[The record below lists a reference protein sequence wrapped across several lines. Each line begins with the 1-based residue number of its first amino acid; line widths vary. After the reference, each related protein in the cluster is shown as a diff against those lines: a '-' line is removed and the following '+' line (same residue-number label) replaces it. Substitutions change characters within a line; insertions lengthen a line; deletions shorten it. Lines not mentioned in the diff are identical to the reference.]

1 MQDQLQKAINL
12 AKKTGDRLIVYDMS
26 QKNEAYVVMGLDEYE
41 RIAVGRNE
49 IKGLTEDE
57 LLDKIN
63 RDIAVW
69 KNEQNIKE
77 EVEDKEKMSEN
88 KEYEFAYP
96 EYEMTEKEEDEYTPN
111 NCICDEEG
119 CDCGDEEENKKNN
132 WGIPVERKDAA
143 DEIIDEDTQ
152 YLEEVKF

>member
-1 MQDQLQKAINL
+1 MQNQLQKAINL

-26 QKNEAYVVMGLDEYE
+26 QKSEAFVVMNLDEYE
-41 RIAVGRNE
+41 KMATGRNE
-49 IKGLTEDE
+49 VKSLTEDE

-69 KNEQNIKE
+69 KNEQFGKE
-77 EVEDKEKMSEN
+77 DALISEKNDSNEFDFISPEFVSESD
-88 KEYEFAYP
+88 
-96 EYEMTEKEEDEYTPN
+96 EDEDFDSEDDFSGAAEFDYS
-111 NCICDEEG
+111 EK
-119 CDCGDEEENKKNN
+119 ENKKNN
-132 WGIPVERKDAA
+132 WGIPSERKVAA

>member
-1 MQDQLQKAINL
+1 MQNQLQKAINL

-26 QKNEAYVVMGLDEYE
+26 QNNEAFVVMSLEEYE
-41 RIAVGRNE
+41 KLATGNNE
-49 IKGLTEDE
+49 VKSLTEDE

-69 KNEQNIKE
+69 KNGQYNKE
-77 EVEDKEKMSEN
+77 EAVESKTETVDSYDFVNPQFFSEN
-88 KEYEFAYP
+88 I
-96 EYEMTEKEEDEYTPN
+96 EEDISAENDFSAAEDDYEYS
-111 NCICDEEG
+111 E
-119 CDCGDEEENKKNN
+119 KNN
-132 WGIPVERKDAA
+132 NRKNHWGIPKERKVAA

>member
-1 MQDQLQKAINL
+1 MQNQLQKAINL

-26 QKNEAYVVMGLDEYE
+26 QNNEAFVVMSLEEYE
-41 RIAVGRNE
+41 KLATGHNE
-49 IKGLTEDE
+49 VKSLTEDE

-69 KNEQNIKE
+69 KNGQYNKE
-77 EVEDKEKMSEN
+77 EAVESKPEPVDSYDFVNPQFFSEN
-88 KEYEFAYP
+88 IEA
-96 EYEMTEKEEDEYTPN
+96 EMPEEDEFPSEDDFEYSDKN
-111 NCICDEEG
+111 SQ
-119 CDCGDEEENKKNN
+119 KKNP
-132 WGIPVERKDAA
+132 WGIPKERKVAA

>member
-1 MQDQLQKAINL
+1 MQNQLQKAINL

-26 QKNEAYVVMGLDEYE
+26 TGEDAYVVMGLDEYE
-41 RIAVGRNE
+41 KLVTGNNHV
-49 IKGLTEDE
+49 KDLTEDE

-69 KNEQNIKE
+69 KNEQNNKE
-77 EVEDKEKMSEN
+77 ESGEVEENLEKSSGDADFVYSKYQGE
-88 KEYEFAYP
+88 
-96 EYEMTEKEEDEYTPN
+96 EKEAYEKEVET
-111 NCICDEEG
+111 
-119 CDCGDEEENKKNN
+119 EEEKKNNN
-132 WGIPVERKDAA
+132 WGIPSERISAA

>member
-1 MQDQLQKAINL
+1 MQNQLQKAINL

-26 QKNEAYVVMGLDEYE
+26 QKNEAFVVMSLDEYE
-41 RIAVGRNE
+41 KMATGRSE
-49 IKGLTEDE
+49 IKSLTEDE

-69 KNEQNIKE
+69 KNEQFSKE
-77 EVEDKEKMSEN
+77 EIEEKDKVSEN
-88 KEYEFAYP
+88 NGQNFVYP
-96 EYEMTEKEEDEYTPN
+96 EYETGEDVEDEFDSEHSFGSIDEITEKEY
-111 NCICDEEG
+111 
-119 CDCGDEEENKKNN
+119 KKNN
-132 WGIPVERKDAA
+132 WGIPSERKVAA

>member
-1 MQDQLQKAINL
+1 MQNQLQKAINL

-26 QKNEAYVVMGLDEYE
+26 QKNEAFVVMSLDEYE
-41 RIAVGRNE
+41 KMATGRSE
-49 IKGLTEDE
+49 IKSLTEDE

-69 KNEQNIKE
+69 KNEQFSKE
-77 EVEDKEKMSEN
+77 ELEEKDKVSEN
-88 KEYEFAYP
+88 NGYNFVYP
-96 EYEMTEKEEDEYTPN
+96 EFEKEEDLE
-111 NCICDEEG
+111 DEFDSEHSFG
-119 CDCGDEEENKKNN
+119 SLEEIKENRKNN
-132 WGIPVERKDAA
+132 WGIPSERKVAA

>member
-1 MQDQLQKAINL
+1 MQNQLQKAINL

-26 QKNEAYVVMGLDEYE
+26 GKNEAYVVMNLDDYE
-41 RIAVGRNE
+41 KMATGRSE
-49 IKGLTEDE
+49 VKDLTEDE

-69 KNEQNIKE
+69 KNKRNIKE
-77 EVEDKEKMSEN
+77 NDRNDEKMEEN
-88 KEYEFAYP
+88 EEYDFVQP
-96 EYEMTEKEEDEYTPN
+96 EHRKEEPQ
-111 NCICDEEG
+111 EEEITLDSSF
-119 CDCGDEEENKKNN
+119 CATEETDSEEEENKKNN
-132 WGIPVERKDAA
+132 WGIPNERKDAA